1 MMRRFSRFDSSRD
14 LTLSRSSSISS
25 RQASTCVSG
34 LTAAPPSAILLGR
47 SCLHPL
53 RGQSSL
59 HLCDAPVLVENV
71 PDQGRDERDREHR
84 RLLVA
89 ALERIPELEAP
100 SEPRESPESPA
111 DMGEGVEA
119 RFLASPV
126 WRIASRPDIGS
137 GVL

>member
-1 MMRRFSRFDSSRD
+1 MNERDRRGVNGPAKKVARSA
-14 LTLSRSSSISS
+14 SSS
-25 RQASTCVSG
+25 T
-34 LTAAPPSAILLGR
+34 LTAPPSAILLGG

-71 PDQGRDERDREHR
+71 PDQGRDERDRENR

-111 DMGEGVEA
+111 DMGEGVEP
-119 RFLASPV
+119 RGF
-126 WRIASRPDIGS
+126 WRRLFG
-137 GVL
+137 G